1 MANNREYY
9 PDLDSIGKHYLV
21 STTLNPHIKRHY
33 TTCCGMNPVIY
44 DKLVESLNERSKE
57 HTQSLSGST
66 SLDQNPE
73 DAPAYI
79 FDTKLL
85 NSELSDKVRLC
96 VKNYGQLKG
105 VSTALHAFKEYEV
118 KGPMGKG
125 LCVKQT
131 GVHVAFAAGTGVLVF
146 VDLVMQL
153 ALVNMQLAHLV
164 INDPTQVLDL

>member
-1 MANNREYY
+1 
-9 PDLDSIGKHYLV
+9 
-21 STTLNPHIKRHY
+21 
-33 TTCCGMNPVIY
+33 MN
-44 DKLVESLNERSKE
+44 
-57 HTQSLSGST
+57 H
-66 SLDQNPE
+66 
-73 DAPAYI
+73 I

-85 NSELSDKVRLC
+85 SSALSHKVRLC

-105 VSTALHAFKEYEV
+105 VSTALHAQKKYEV

-153 ALVNMQLAHLV
+153 ALSNMNLAHLV
-164 INDPTQVLDL
+164 CTDDTQILDV